1 MRIYRMTLSELD
13 TKLQTLHPAV
23 RERAKEHIKLIE
35 KSGLP
40 IASIVA
46 WESVDAREKLF
57 RMGRQFNEDTQRWE
71 VVDEALVLTKSLISW
86 HPFGLAYDV
95 YLGLGERSF
104 YSKMALKAVRELGQ
118 SCGLQTRLDRRD
130 GFDAGSS
137 TWWQPSHFQL
147 APSGLRPR
155 DALRTFNRLRSLEA
169 LWEQL
174 TRRHPELQ

>member
-1 MRIYRMTLSELD
+1 MTLSELD
-13 TKLQTLHPAV
+13 AKLQTLHPAV
-23 RERAKEHIKLIE
+23 RERAKEHIRLIE

-57 RMGRQFNEDTQRWE
+57 RMGRQLNEDTQRWE
-71 VVDEALVLTKSLISW
+71 VVDETLILTKSLISW

-104 YSKMALKAVRELGQ
+104 YGKMALKAVREFGQ
-118 SCGLQTRLDRRD
+118 SCGMQARLD
-130 GFDAGSS
+130 SQ
-137 TWWQPSHFQL
+137 WWQPSHFQL
-147 APSGLRPR
+147 TPSGLRPR
-155 DALRTFNRLRSLEA
+155 DALRTFNRLRSLES

-174 TRRHPELQ
+174 TRQHPELQ